1 MNGGR
6 IAYSQAELLFVAARR
21 DLPRREIR
29 EAFVARFRRSD
40 VSVAHIKAL
49 CTRHGWTTGREQF
62 SADDDAILRERFP
75 HMPTAQLAAELQRSP
90 ASVSRRAYTL
100 GLNKCPK
107 YLATAASGRLQRG
120 AMIGASTQF
129 RRGQVA
135 LNKGIKRPA
144 GWSPGRMSTTQFK
157 KAQSPR
163 NWRPLGST
171 RIIKGYEFTK
181 VGDATMVSWT
191 VNWRQSHIVNWEAVN
206 GPLPEGH
213 ALKSLDGNRRN
224 TAASNWV
231 AIPRALLPRLSGGR
245 WHRLGYDQAPD
256 EIKALIL
263 TTAKLAHVLKQRGRQ
278 KVAA

>member
-1 MNGGR
+1 MNSVR
-6 IAYSQAELLFVAARR
+6 IAYSQDELLFIAARR
-21 DLPRREIR
+21 DLPRRDIH
-29 EAFVARFRRSD
+29 EAFVRRFRRSN

-49 CTRHGWTTGREQF
+49 CTRHGWSTGRAHF
-62 SADDDAILRERFP
+62 SADDDAVLRERFP
-75 HMPTAQLAAELQRSP
+75 HMPTAQLAAELQRTP

-100 GLNKCPK
+100 GLNKTVE
-107 YLATAASGRLQRG
+107 YLATAASGRLKRG
-120 AMIGASTQF
+120 DRIGTATCF
-129 RRGQVA
+129 KKGHVPA
-135 LNKGIKRPA
+135 TKGIKRPA
-144 GWSPGRMSTTQFK
+144 GWSPGLMSTTQFK

-181 VGDATMVSWT
+181 VGDAPMVSWI

-213 ALKSLDGNRRN
+213 ALKSLDGNRLN
-224 TAASNWV
+224 TAAENWV

-245 WHRLGYDQAPD
+245 WHRQGYDTAPD
-256 EIKALIL
+256 DLKALIL

>member
-6 IAYSQAELLFVAARR
+6 IAYSQNELMFIAARR
-21 DLPRREIR
+21 DLPRREIHA
-29 EAFVARFRRSD
+29 AFVARFRRSD

-49 CTRHGWTTGREQF
+49 CTRHGWTTGRGQ
-62 SADDDAILRERFP
+62 SWDDDDAVLLERFP
-75 HMPTAQLAAELQRSP
+75 HMPTAQLAAELQRTP
-90 ASVSRRAYTL
+90 ASVSRRAYML
-100 GLNKCPK
+100 GLNKTDE
-107 YLATAASGRLQRG
+107 YMATAASGRLQRG
-120 AMIGASTQF
+120 AVIGAATQF

-135 LNKGIKRPA
+135 INKGIKRPP
-144 GWSPGRMSTTQFK
+144 GWSPGLMSTTQFK

-181 VGDATMVSWT
+181 VGDAPLVSWT
-191 VNWRQSHIVNWEAVN
+191 VNWRQSHIVHWEAVN

-231 AIPRALLPRLSGGR
+231 AVPRALLPRLSGGR
-245 WHRLGYDQAPD
+245 WHRQGYDQAPD

-263 TTAKLAHVLKQRGRQ
+263 TTAKLAHALKQRTRQ